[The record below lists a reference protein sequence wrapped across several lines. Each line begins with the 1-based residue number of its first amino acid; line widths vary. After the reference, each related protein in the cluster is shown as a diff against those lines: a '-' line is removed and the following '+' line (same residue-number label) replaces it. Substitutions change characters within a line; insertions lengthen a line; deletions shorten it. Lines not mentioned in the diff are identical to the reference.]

1 VSEVADTARYAAPPP
16 PPRGARVPPSSAGG
30 GGPGSGWRGPDAPDS
45 PARLALRRF
54 LRHRL
59 AVFGLVVVVLFVLTA
74 LLAPLVA
81 PADPLATSW
90 TAIRKPPSWDHPF
103 GTDENGRDV
112 LSRVVWGGR
121 ASLMAGVVSV
131 LGAAALGVPVGL
143 LAALAG
149 GWTDAVVSRVADAML
164 SVPFLILAIAL
175 AAFLGPALENAML
188 AIAITAAP
196 VFVRLARGMAL
207 DAAATDWAE
216 AARALGN
223 PPWRLGLLHVLPNIV
238 PALLVQATLAIAEAI
253 IAEASLSFLGL
264 GQQPPHPS
272 WGSMLNS
279 AQRFLTG
286 APWLAVFPGLAI
298 FLVVLA
304 FNLVGDGLRDAL
316 DPRAERR

>member
-1 VSEVADTARYAAPPP
+1 MT
-16 PPRGARVPPSSAGG
+16 GAE
-30 GGPGSGWRGPDAPDS
+30 S
-45 PARLALRRF
+45 PARRALRRF

-59 AVFGLVVVVLFVLTA
+59 AVFGLVVVVAFILAA
-74 LLAPLVA
+74 LLAPWIS
-81 PADPLATSW
+81 PADPLQTSW
-90 TAIRKPPSWDHPF
+90 TAIRKPPSAEHWF

-112 LSRVVWGGR
+112 LSRVLWGAR
-121 ASLMAGVVSV
+121 ASMAAGVLSV
-131 LGAAALGVPVGL
+131 TVALLIGVPIGL
-143 LAALAG
+143 LAGLAG
-149 GWTDAVVSRVADAML
+149 GWVDTLISRIADAML

-188 AIAITAAP
+188 AIAITASP
-196 VFVRLARGMAL
+196 VFVRLARGMTL
-207 DAAATDWAE
+207 EVKATDWVE

-238 PALLVQATLAIAEAI
+238 PPLLVQATLSIAEAI

-264 GQQPPHPS
+264 GQQPPAPS

-279 AQRFLTG
+279 AQRFLTQ

-304 FNLVGDGLRDAL
+304 FNLMGDGLRDAL
-316 DPRAERR
+316 DPRSERK

>member
-1 VSEVADTARYAAPPP
+1 MQRQGLDGTMTAAAP
-16 PPRGARVPPSSAGG
+16 RPSA
-30 GGPGSGWRGPDAPDS
+30 AES
-45 PARLALRRF
+45 PARRALRRF

-59 AVFGLVVVVLFVLTA
+59 AVFGLVVVVAFLLAA
-74 LLAPLVA
+74 LLAPWIS
-81 PADPLATSW
+81 PADPLQTSW
-90 TAIRKPPSWDHPF
+90 TAIRKPPSAEHWF

-112 LSRVVWGGR
+112 LSRVLWGAR
-121 ASLMAGVVSV
+121 ASMAAGVISV
-131 LGAAALGVPVGL
+131 TVALLIGVPVGL
-143 LAALAG
+143 LAGLAG
-149 GWTDAVVSRVADAML
+149 GWTDTLVSRVADAML

-188 AIAITAAP
+188 AIAITASP
-196 VFVRLARGMAL
+196 VFVRLARGMTL
-207 DAAATDWAE
+207 EVKATDWVE

-238 PALLVQATLAIAEAI
+238 PPLLVQATLSIAEAI

-264 GQQPPHPS
+264 GQQPPAPS

-279 AQRFLTG
+279 AQRFLTQ

-304 FNLVGDGLRDAL
+304 FNLMGDGLRDAL
-316 DPRAERR
+316 DPRSERK

>member
-1 VSEVADTARYAAPPP
+1 MSATVAD
-16 PPRGARVPPSSAGG
+16 RGE
-30 GGPGSGWRGPDAPDS
+30 S
-45 PARLALRRF
+45 PLRRATRRF

-59 AVFGLVVVVLFVLTA
+59 AVLGLVVVLAFILVA
-74 LLAPLVA
+74 LLAPWIS
-81 PADPLATSW
+81 PYDPLATSW
-90 TAIRKPPSWDHPF
+90 TTIRKPPSAAHWF

-112 LSRVVWGGR
+112 LARVIWGAR
-121 ASLMAGVVSV
+121 ASLMAGVISV
-131 LGAAALGVPVGL
+131 LAAAIAGVPIGL
-143 LAALAG
+143 IAGLAG
-149 GWTDAVVSRVADAML
+149 GWTDTILSRCADAML

-188 AIAITAAP
+188 AIAITAMP
-196 VFVRLARGMAL
+196 IFVRLARGLAMEAR
-207 DAAATDWAE
+207 ATDWVE

-238 PALLVQATLAIAEAI
+238 PPLLVQATLAIAEAI

-264 GQQPPHPS
+264 GQQPPAPS

-279 AQRFLTG
+279 AQRFLTQ
-286 APWLAVFPGLAI
+286 APWMAIYPGLAI

-316 DPRAERR
+316 DPRSERR